1 MNNERVRGKALKAG
15 VSSIIIRHFIC
26 FSYVSNHVGLFTSV
40 GVENLEKNKHNWKL
54 RANATFQK
62 KNTIQKHAALTMNEA
77 HSIPSA
83 PYITSRT
90 DTVVTLYQFI
100 SYKLLR

>member
-62 KNTIQKHAALTMNEA
+62 KKYDSKTCCSDYEWSTLNSLCAVYNE
-77 HSIPSA
+77 
-83 PYITSRT
+83 
-90 DTVVTLYQFI
+90 
-100 SYKLLR
+100 